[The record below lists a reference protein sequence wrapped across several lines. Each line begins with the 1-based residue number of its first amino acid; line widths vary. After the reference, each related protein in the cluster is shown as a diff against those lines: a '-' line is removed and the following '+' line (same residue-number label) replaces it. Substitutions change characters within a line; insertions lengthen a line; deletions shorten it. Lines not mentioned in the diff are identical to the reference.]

1 LRHVTPPHRV
11 WRGEDADKVLLLS
24 AEIHLAVTARPLSHP
39 HRSSAADA
47 ETFPA
52 SAEAHSPGAHSTVAL
67 LRALL
72 GGADPQPSDGL
83 VHPRARGAGPEHV
96 GDRLTLQRAEQAAPE
111 GAGAGG
117 LPGRGG
123 PR

>member
-1 LRHVTPPHRV
+1 
-11 WRGEDADKVLLLS
+11 
-24 AEIHLAVTARPLSHP
+24 
-39 HRSSAADA
+39 
-47 ETFPA
+47 
-52 SAEAHSPGAHSTVAL
+52 VAL

-111 GAGAGG
+111 GAGAVG
-117 LPGRGG
+117 LPGLRVHRRAPLLRGLGLLLDRIGLADLPRILRRGLALLG
-123 PR
+123 PGVFPLLA

>member
-11 WRGEDADKVLLLS
+11 WRGEDADKVLFLS

-72 GGADPQPSDGL
+72 GGADPQPSAGL
-83 VHPRARGAGPEHV
+83 RSPRSRGAPPEPTAAV
-96 GDRLTLQRAEQAAPE
+96 LTPQR
-111 GAGAGG
+111 GA
-117 LPGRGG
+117 
-123 PR
+123 